1 MGRESVDREAS
12 ESLLAARAELGP
24 AMEPAL
30 VDSFANKIVA
40 EVQRQ
45 TAEERRMQWSREVQE
60 RTPSGNGP
68 RLALGITSLAL
79 SIPLTAMSM
88 AYSYPWMAVVCW
100 IGIVLV
106 NVAFAMRRP
115 GPPDRPDRR

>member
-12 ESLLAARAELGP
+12 ESLLAARLELGP

-30 VDSFANKIVA
+30 VDSFASKIVA

-45 TAEERRMQWSREVQE
+45 TAEERQVQWSREVQE
-60 RTPSGNGP
+60 RTPQGNGP

-88 AYSYPWMAVVCW
+88 AYSYPWMAVVSW

-115 GPPDRPDRR
+115 GRPERR